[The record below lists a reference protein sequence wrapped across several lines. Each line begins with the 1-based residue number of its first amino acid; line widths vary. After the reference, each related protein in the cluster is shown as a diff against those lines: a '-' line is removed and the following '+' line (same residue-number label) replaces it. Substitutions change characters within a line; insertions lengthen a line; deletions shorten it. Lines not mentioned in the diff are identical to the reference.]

1 MKPYGHFGDPLR
13 PGYVAVLRQELTM
26 DKNIIVI
33 GGESSE
39 DMQRMTRIDEYIVAS
54 SGKAHPTVLYISTA
68 NGDDRVKITDFTAK
82 YESAG
87 CSVRTLTFFTP
98 PFPSPD
104 HISSLFKQADI
115 IYVAGGNTRAMVAIW
130 REFGAVGLL
139 KEAWENGKV
148 LCGVSAG
155 AICWFEYGHSDS
167 GGAFALITGL
177 GFLPGAL
184 CPHFSSEAG
193 REASFVELV
202 RLKDVQP
209 AYAVD
214 DGVALHF
221 KDGRYH
227 ETIHNDAT
235 KSAYVVTTTPA
246 YLTQLLQVSS
256 G

>member
-1 MKPYGHFGDPLR
+1 MTKH
-13 PGYVAVLRQELTM
+13 
-26 DKNIIVI
+26 IIVI
-33 GGESSE
+33 GGESAE
-39 DMQRMTRIDEYIVAS
+39 DMQRMTRIDEHIVAS

-68 NGDDRVKITDFTAK
+68 NGDDHVKIAAFTAK

-87 CSVRTLTFFTP
+87 CNVRTLAFFIP

-104 HISSLFKQADI
+104 HISSLIEQADI
-115 IYVAGGNTRAMVAIW
+115 IYVAGGNTRAMLAIW
-130 REFGAVGLL
+130 REFGTVGLL
-139 KEAWENGKV
+139 KKAWENGKV

-167 GGAFALITGL
+167 GGAFALIAGL

-193 REASFVELV
+193 RETSFVELV
-202 RLKDVQP
+202 RLKGTQP
-209 AYAVD
+209 AYAAD

-235 KSAYVVTTTPA
+235 KSAYDVTTAPP
-246 YLTQLLQVSS
+246 YLTQLSQVSS

>member
-1 MKPYGHFGDPLR
+1 MTKH
-13 PGYVAVLRQELTM
+13 
-26 DKNIIVI
+26 IIVI
-33 GGESSE
+33 GGESAE
-39 DMQRMTRIDEYIVAS
+39 DMQRMTHIDEHIVAS
-54 SGKAHPTVLYISTA
+54 SGKTRPTVLYISTA
-68 NGDDRVKITDFTAK
+68 SGDDRVKIFDFMAK

-87 CSVRTLTFFTP
+87 CSVSTLTFFIP

-104 HISSLFKQADI
+104 HMSSLFEQADI
-115 IYVAGGNTRAMVAIW
+115 IYVAGGNTRAMLAIW

-139 KEAWENGKV
+139 TKAWENGKV

-167 GGAFALITGL
+167 GGAFALIAGL

-193 REASFVELV
+193 RETSFVELV
-202 RLKDVQP
+202 RLKGAQP

-235 KSAYVVTTTPA
+235 KNAYDVTTAPACLTP
-246 YLTQLLQVSS
+246 LSQVS
-256 G
+256 GG

>member
-1 MKPYGHFGDPLR
+1 MTKH
-13 PGYVAVLRQELTM
+13 
-26 DKNIIVI
+26 IIVI
-33 GGESSE
+33 GGESAE
-39 DMQRMTRIDEYIVAS
+39 DMQRMTRIDEHIVAS

-68 NGDDRVKITDFTAK
+68 NGDDRVKIADFTAK

-87 CSVRTLTFFTP
+87 CNVRTLAFFIP

-104 HISSLFKQADI
+104 HISSLIEQADI
-115 IYVAGGNTRAMVAIW
+115 IYVAGGNTRAMLAIW
-130 REFGAVGLL
+130 REFGTVDLL
-139 KEAWENGKV
+139 KKAWENGKV

-155 AICWFEYGHSDS
+155 AICWFDYGHSDS
-167 GGAFALITGL
+167 GGAFALIAGL

-193 REASFVELV
+193 RETSFVELV
-202 RLKDVQP
+202 RLKGTQP
-209 AYAVD
+209 AYAAD

-235 KSAYVVTTTPA
+235 KSAYDVTTAPP
-246 YLTQLLQVSS
+246 YLTQLSQVSS

>member
-1 MKPYGHFGDPLR
+1 MTKH
-13 PGYVAVLRQELTM
+13 
-26 DKNIIVI
+26 IIVI
-33 GGESSE
+33 GGESAE
-39 DMQRMTRIDEYIVAS
+39 DMQRMTRIDEHIVAS

-68 NGDDRVKITDFTAK
+68 NGDDRVKIADFTAK

-87 CSVRTLTFFTP
+87 CNVRTLAFFIP

-104 HISSLFKQADI
+104 HISSLIEQADI
-115 IYVAGGNTRAMVAIW
+115 IYVAGGNTRAMLAIW
-130 REFGAVGLL
+130 RELGTVDLL
-139 KEAWENGKV
+139 KKAWENGKV

-155 AICWFEYGHSDS
+155 AICWFDYGHSDS
-167 GGAFALITGL
+167 GGAFALIAGL

-193 REASFVELV
+193 RETSFVELV
-202 RLKDVQP
+202 RLKGTQP
-209 AYAVD
+209 AYAAD

-235 KSAYVVTTTPA
+235 KSAYDVTTAPP
-246 YLTQLLQVSS
+246 YLTQLSQVSS

>member
-1 MKPYGHFGDPLR
+1 MTKH
-13 PGYVAVLRQELTM
+13 
-26 DKNIIVI
+26 IIVI
-33 GGESSE
+33 GGESAE
-39 DMQRMTRIDEYIVAS
+39 DMQRMTHIDEHIVAS
-54 SGKAHPTVLYISTA
+54 SGKTRPTVLYISTA
-68 NGDDRVKITDFTAK
+68 SGDDRVKIFDFTAK

-87 CSVRTLTFFTP
+87 CSVRTLTFFIP

-104 HISSLFKQADI
+104 HMSSLFEQADI
-115 IYVAGGNTRAMVAIW
+115 IYVAGGNTRAMLAIW
-130 REFGAVGLL
+130 REFGVVGLL
-139 KEAWENGKV
+139 TKAWENGKV

-167 GGAFALITGL
+167 GGAFALIAGL
-177 GFLPGAL
+177 GFLPGAP

-193 REASFVELV
+193 RETSFVELV
-202 RLKDVQP
+202 RLKGAQP

-235 KSAYVVTTTPA
+235 KNAYDVTTAPA
-246 YLTQLLQVSS
+246 YITPLSQVS
-256 G
+256 GG

>member
-1 MKPYGHFGDPLR
+1 MTKH
-13 PGYVAVLRQELTM
+13 
-26 DKNIIVI
+26 IIVI
-33 GGESSE
+33 GGESAE
-39 DMQRMTRIDEYIVAS
+39 DMQRMTRIDEHIVAS

-68 NGDDRVKITDFTAK
+68 NGDDHVKIAAFTAK

-87 CSVRTLTFFTP
+87 CNVRTLAFFIP

-104 HISSLFKQADI
+104 HISSLIEQADI
-115 IYVAGGNTRAMVAIW
+115 IYVAGGNTRAMLAIW
-130 REFGAVGLL
+130 REFGTVGLL
-139 KEAWENGKV
+139 KKAWENGKV

-155 AICWFEYGHSDS
+155 AICWFDYGHSDS
-167 GGAFALITGL
+167 GGAFALIAGL

-193 REASFVELV
+193 RETSFVELV
-202 RLKDVQP
+202 RLKGTQP
-209 AYAVD
+209 AYAAD

-235 KSAYVVTTTPA
+235 KSAYDVTTAPP
-246 YLTQLLQVSS
+246 YLTQLSQVSS